1 MNQCREE
8 TSIYRLVKAVTP
20 LNALHKSLGNKE
32 INALFQSLGTVVAI
46 GVAIFLPRVP
56 YAAASRPSGWIYCF
70 HGTKQLV
77 SAEGKEAF
85 RERVNLR
92 ACLVSSAFQL
102 NHEAQSYSG

>member
-56 YAAASRPSGWIYCF
+56 YAAASRPSGW
-70 HGTKQLV
+70 TTASTAPSSWLV
-77 SAEGKEAF
+77 QKEK
-85 RERVNLR
+85 RHSEKELT
-92 ACLVSSAFQL
+92 
-102 NHEAQSYSG
+102 